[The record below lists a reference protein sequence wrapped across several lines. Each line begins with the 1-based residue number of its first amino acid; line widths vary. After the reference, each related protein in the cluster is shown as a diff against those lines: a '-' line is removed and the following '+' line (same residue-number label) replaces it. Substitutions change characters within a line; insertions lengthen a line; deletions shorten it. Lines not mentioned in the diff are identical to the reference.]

1 MWNLCK
7 IPLFLVLCAVLPG
20 CDELGWNPLDTQR
33 IAAENANRTFA
44 PPILLDI
51 AVPTLSDSASFFDE
65 SLDEETGILN
75 RRRTWRGPPGNDVAA
90 SLMELRR
97 LDGAELGEPV
107 PPDLAVRYWE
117 VLGQRQ
123 LVFQKLYQSQNAVG
137 PVLWRRFTM
146 GPAVCVLFTQG
157 WSPQGWSPGSG
168 TPTRHLL
175 GYYCA
180 PSGQQLTDGQAE
192 TVVRAVRVREGD
204 PDQSTDG

>member
-7 IPLFLVLCAVLPG
+7 IPLFLVLCALLPG
-20 CDELGWNPLDTQR
+20 CDEFGWNPLDTER

-75 RRRTWRGPPGNDVAA
+75 RRRTWRGPPDNDVAA
-90 SLMELRR
+90 SLLERRR
-97 LDGAELGEPV
+97 LDGAALGEP
-107 PPDLAVRYWE
+107 PLPSIAARHWE
-117 VLGQRQ
+117 RLSQRQ
-123 LVFQKLYQSQNAVG
+123 LVFQTLYESRNAIG

-146 GPAVCVLFTQG
+146 GPAICVLFSQG
-157 WSPQGWSPGSG
+157 WSPDGAA
-168 TPTRHLL
+168 PTRHLV

-180 PSGQQLTDGQAE
+180 PSGQALTDGQAE
-192 TVVRAVRVREGD
+192 TVIRAVRVREGD
-204 PDQSTDG
+204 PAQSTDG